1 MRQSKTFLGRVQ
13 KQVGWH
19 GRKTHPPF
27 KGELNNAGFR
37 GLRPEKFPAPG
48 GGVRGGGFRRQTKG
62 EICHKNI
69 RPTFVKAISVPIA
82 GRVIPLL

>member
-37 GLRPEKFPAPG
+37 GLRPKNSLPLGAGLEVGVSGDKRRVKFVIKTY
-48 GGVRGGGFRRQTKG
+48 VRL
-62 EICHKNI
+62 
-69 RPTFVKAISVPIA
+69 S
-82 GRVIPLL
+82 